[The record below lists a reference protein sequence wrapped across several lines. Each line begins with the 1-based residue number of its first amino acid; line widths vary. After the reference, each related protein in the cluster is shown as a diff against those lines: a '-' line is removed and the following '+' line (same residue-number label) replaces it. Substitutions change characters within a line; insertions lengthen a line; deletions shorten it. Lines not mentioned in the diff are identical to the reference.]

1 MAKEKKIK
9 PETEEHKAKRK
20 ASEAKEL
27 AKWKKEF
34 AKPEPKNYF
43 MILIVVLA
51 LIYIVDE
58 ITSNVEASLQSYIV
72 CNFTHIPYPVDLS
85 TDTTYQSK
93 LGELTLA
100 TMFSY
105 MSMMILPFYKSLA
118 DRYGRRLFLMINTIV
133 MGLGMLVI
141 MISPNIPIYCIGV
154 IMIAM
159 VKSNDVQ
166 VMYIM
171 EVAPKEKRATLCGI
185 TKAIALLSV
194 SLLGVFRSMFITQQ
208 AGEYITDSWRN
219 VLFIPVVFALIIGAL
234 SIFMTR
240 ETPVFLSKRISYL
253 EKTDEERLAE
263 EQANKEKENANGG
276 VINALK
282 FIFKHKQLRWI
293 AIVAAIYFGATGY
306 TSYYESIMLEGFG
319 SQQLVNT
326 AMIVYPI
333 FNAIFT
339 FFNGFISDKWGRRP
353 ACIFFGCFSLATFLL
368 WIASMKVFN
377 WGPVAAGAFYGLSIG
392 SLWSLSDTVYLTMSA
407 ESAPTNLRASV
418 MGSMSLV
425 AIVGGVISMVGLLLN
440 NMFAWIPI
448 WVMCLA
454 LFVPIMAATILIL
467 IFKIGETK
475 DVDMDTVT
483 GLEWD

>member
-9 PETEEHKAKRK
+9 PESEVHKAKRK
-20 ASEAKEL
+20 ANEAKEL
-27 AKWKKEF
+27 AKWKKEQ
-34 AKPEPKNYF
+34 AKPQIKNYF
-43 MILIVVLA
+43 KVLVIVLA

-72 CNFTHIPYPVDLS
+72 CNFTNIPYPTNLS
-85 TDTTYQSK
+85 TDATYQTK

-105 MSMMILPFYKSLA
+105 VCMFILPFYKSLA
-118 DRYGRRLFLMINTIV
+118 DKFGRRVFLVINTIV

-141 MISPNIPIYCIGV
+141 MVSPNLPVYCIGV
-154 IMIAM
+154 ILIAM

-194 SLLGVFRSMFITQQ
+194 SLLGIFRSIFITQQ
-208 AGEYITDSWRN
+208 AGEYITASWRN
-219 VLFIPVVFALIIGAL
+219 VLFFPVVFALIIGAL
-234 SIFMTR
+234 SVFMVR
-240 ETPVFLSKRISYL
+240 ETPVFLNKRIAYL

-263 EQANKEKENANGG
+263 EEANKEKENANGG
-276 VINALK
+276 VLNAIK

-293 AIVAAIYFGATGY
+293 AIVAGLYFGATGY
-306 TSYYESIMLEGFG
+306 TSYYESIMLEGLG
-319 SQQLVNT
+319 EQQLVNT

-333 FNAIFT
+333 FNALFT

-353 ACIFFGCFSLATFLL
+353 ACIFFGCFTFVTFLL
-368 WIASMKVFN
+368 WIGGMKVFN
-377 WGPVAAGAFYGLSIG
+377 WGPYVAGAFYGLSIG

-418 MGSMSLV
+418 MGTMSLIAV
-425 AIVGGVISMVGLLLN
+425 FGGVISMVGLLLN
-440 NMFAWIPI
+440 NMFAWVPI
-448 WVMCLA
+448 WQMCLI
-454 LFVPIMAATILIL
+454 LFVPIMVITILIL
-467 IFKIGETK
+467 IFKIKETK
-475 DVDMDTVT
+475 DVDMDKVT
-483 GLEWD
+483 GAEWD

>member
-1 MAKEKKIK
+1 MAKEKKAK
-9 PETEEHKAKRK
+9 PESEAHKARRK
-20 ASEAKEL
+20 ENEAKEL
-27 AKWKKEF
+27 AKWKKE
-34 AKPEPKNYF
+34 AARPEIKNYF
-43 MILIVVLA
+43 MVLVVVLG

-58 ITSNVEASLQSYIV
+58 ITSNVESSLQSYIV
-72 CNFTHIPYPVDLS
+72 CNFTHIPYPTDLS
-85 TDTTYQSK
+85 TDPLYQTK

-105 MSMMILPFYKSLA
+105 ICMFILPFYKSLA
-118 DRYGRRLFLMINTIV
+118 DRFGRRLFLMINTIV
-133 MGLGMLVI
+133 MGLGMFVI
-141 MISPNIPIYCIGV
+141 MVSPNLPVYCIG
-154 IMIAM
+154 IILIAM

-208 AGEYITDSWRN
+208 PGEYITASWRN
-219 VLFIPVVFALIIGAL
+219 VLFFPVVFALVIGGL
-234 SIFMTR
+234 SVFMTR
-240 ETPVFLSKRISYL
+240 ETPVFLNKRIRYL
-253 EKTDEERLAE
+253 EMTDEERRTE
-263 EQANKEKENANGG
+263 EEANKEKENANGG
-276 VINALK
+276 VFNALK

-293 AIVAAIYFGATGY
+293 AIVAGIYFGATGF
-306 TSYYESIMLEGFG
+306 TSYYESIMLDGLG
-319 SQQLVNT
+319 QQQLVNT

-353 ACIFFGCFSLATFLL
+353 ACIFFGCFTFVTFLL
-368 WIASMKVFN
+368 WIGGMKLFH
-377 WGPVAAGAFYGLSIG
+377 WGPYAAGAFYGLSIG

-418 MGSMSLV
+418 IGALSLIAV
-425 AIVGGVISMVGLLLN
+425 FGGVISAVGLLLN
-440 NMFAWIPI
+440 NIYAWVPI
-448 WVMCLA
+448 WLMCLII
-454 LFVPIMAATILIL
+454 FVPIMLATILIL

-483 GLEWD
+483 GTEWD